1 MIYMIC
7 NCQRVPVYIL
17 LEYDFKSNVK
27 YFKSDKI
34 KLIIFEKLGKTI
46 CMYLR
51 EYLFQIL

>member
-17 LEYDFKSNVK
+17 LEYDFKLNVE
-27 YFKSDKI
+27 YFRSDKI
-34 KLIIFEKLGKTI
+34 KFIIFEKLGKTI

>member
-1 MIYMIC
+1 MIC

-17 LEYDFKSNVK
+17 LEYDFKSNVE
-27 YFKSDKI
+27 YFRSDKI
-34 KLIIFEKLGKTI
+34 KLIFEKLGKTI